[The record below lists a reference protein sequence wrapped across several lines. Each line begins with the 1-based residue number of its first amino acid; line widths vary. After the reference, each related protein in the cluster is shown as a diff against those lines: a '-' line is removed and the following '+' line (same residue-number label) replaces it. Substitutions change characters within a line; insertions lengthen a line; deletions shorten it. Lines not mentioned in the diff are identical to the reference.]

1 MGWFA
6 SPIQVVPRSGE
17 CFPPGESQQ
26 IARIYRCKDMALF
39 ARSRP
44 ILPRHPDRWRSGL
57 EAALEVSEIA
67 SSAAPL
73 ADAIDAM
80 LRTAVKLLGAQH
92 GSLMLVKEG
101 GRMLEL
107 VASCGLD
114 SNLPTRASMPIG
126 EGVAGRVLETGHP
139 LRLGEIDQDAFVNF
153 VPKERPISSS
163 VVVPLRVH
171 GRSIGVLSLN
181 IFKGSPDFTD
191 EDVRVAQMFANQ
203 VAGVIYRAQLHER
216 AEHRSSDLM
225 ALVESSKG
233 LVGTLELDSLLQKML
248 DGTTRLSGS
257 KNGFACLF
265 DPETGSIARGVF
277 RGLDKPVISKIVQTA
292 EVKHAIEGVELVLFD
307 MNEEVETVLAVGLRT
322 AQGTRGVL
330 VAEADRQ
337 LAEERVDL
345 LRAFGQQSSTAAG
358 AAELHGAVQR
368 KESELSSIIHGVP
381 NPIILVDARKRI
393 VALNSAAETLF
404 GASSVFSAGAPVEGA
419 LGHEEVERF
428 LTSEG
433 QLQGE
438 VVAGVPPQTFKVRV
452 VDVRMPGVPIGRVL
466 LMDDVT
472 SEREINQM
480 QRDFVAMVGH
490 ELRTPLTIIK
500 GFAWTLRKRVEVATP
515 DETLDVVSTIVGKA
529 DQLERLIEDLLYVSN
544 IEAREA
550 TLSVERISMSKL
562 ITEIAEEV
570 VRDHPTREV
579 VVDVDRG
586 LSWPCDQTKISL
598 VLRHLIDNAL
608 KYSELPEPVKI
619 QAYED
624 DDELHIDVADRG
636 IGIVSSDVPHI
647 FERFKQVDNSSTR
660 AHGGTGVGL
669 YLSNQLVKMH
679 KGRLTVDSSWGK
691 GSTFSVALPS
701 TSIGSQVVHIRS
713 QEARSA

>member
-1 MGWFA
+1 
-6 SPIQVVPRSGE
+6 
-17 CFPPGESQQ
+17 
-26 IARIYRCKDMALF
+26 MALW

-44 ILPRHPDRWRSGL
+44 VLPDSPDRWRSGL
-57 EAALEVSEIA
+57 EAALTVSEIA
-67 SSAAPL
+67 SSSAPL

-80 LRTAVKLLGAQH
+80 LRTAVKLLGAEH
-92 GSLMLVKEG
+92 GSLMLLRDG

-107 VASCGLD
+107 VASCGVAAD
-114 SNLPTRASMPIG
+114 NLPPRASMPVG
-126 EGVAGRVLETGHP
+126 EGVAGRVLETGNP
-139 LRLGEIDQDAFVNF
+139 LLLGGEVDRDTFVNF
-153 VPKERPISSS
+153 VRKSRPISSS
-163 VVVPLRVH
+163 VVVALRVQ

-181 IFKGSPDFTD
+181 IFDKSLQFTD

-233 LVGTLELDSLLQKML
+233 LVGTLELDALLQKML

-265 DPETGSIARGVF
+265 DAETGAITRGVF
-277 RGLDKPVISKIVQTA
+277 RGLDKATIGKIAQDPSVNQA
-292 EVKHAIEGVELVLFD
+292 VERVDIVLFD
-307 MNEEVETVLAVGLRT
+307 GGHDLGSMLAVGLRT

-330 VAEADRQ
+330 VAAADRQ
-337 LAEERVDL
+337 LVEERLDL
-345 LRAFGQQSSTAAG
+345 MRAFGQQCSTAAG
-358 AAELHGAVQR
+358 AAELHTAVQR

-381 NPIILVDARKRI
+381 NPIVLVDARKRI
-393 VALNSAAETLF
+393 VAINSAAETLF
-404 GASSVFSAGAPVEGA
+404 GASAVFSAGANVKGA

-428 LTSEG
+428 LTDEG
-433 QLQGE
+433 QVQGE
-438 VVAGVPPQTFKVRV
+438 VTAGNPPQTFKVRV
-452 VDVRMPGVPIGRVL
+452 VDVRMPGVPVGRVL

-500 GFAWTLRKRVEVATP
+500 GFAWTLRKRVEIATAA
-515 DETLDVVSTIVGKA
+515 ETLDVVSTIVGKA

-550 TLSVERISMSKL
+550 TLGVEKVEISELVTSV
-562 ITEIAEEV
+562 AEEV
-570 VRDHPTREV
+570 VRDHSTREV
-579 VVDVDRG
+579 MVDANRE
-586 LSWPCDQTKISL
+586 LEWPCDRTKISL

-608 KYSELPEPVKI
+608 KYSDEPEPVVI
-619 QAYED
+619 HAYVD
-624 DDELHIDVADRG
+624 DNELHIDVTDKG

-647 FERFKQVDNSSTR
+647 FERFRQVDNSSTR
-660 AHGGTGVGL
+660 EHGGTGVGL

-679 KGRLTVDSSWGK
+679 KGRITVDSTWGK

-701 TSIGSQVVHIRS
+701 TSVGSQIVHIRD
-713 QEARSA
+713 QEIRSA